1 MIPGANDSNS
11 DIEEKFGDNVIR
23 RTRLL
28 VMDGLY
34 ASYP

>member
-1 MIPGANDSNS
+1 MIPNS

-23 RTRLL
+23 RTHLL